1 MTETT
6 PSPLGNVITIDDERI
21 RSHLDRVVRGSVEE
35 TLNALLDA
43 EADRLCNAQRYERSE
58 ARRDTRAGHYE
69 RNLQTKA
76 GEVRLKIPKLR
87 QQTFETAIIE
97 RYRRRESS
105 VEEAL
110 IEMYL
115 AGVSVRRVEDI
126 TEALWGTRV
135 SPSTVSE
142 LNKKIY
148 GTIEA
153 WRNRPIAGEHPYVY
167 LDGIVLKRSWAGE
180 VRNVSLL
187 VSIGVNSDG
196 YREILGICEG
206 AKEDKAGWSAFLKHL
221 KERGLRGVQLIISDA
236 CLGLSESA
244 AEFFPEAAWQRCV
257 VHWYR
262 NIFSH
267 VPSTKV
273 REIAAMLKAIHAGED
288 IVAAREKAVRVIEK
302 LHTLRLTKAAELVEA
317 AAEETLTY
325 YAFPE
330 EHWRRIRTNNPLERI
345 LREIRRRTRV
355 VGSFP
360 DGQSALNLAA
370 ARLRHIAGTAWSTKR
385 YLNIEMLKDQQ
396 MSGAAQ
402 PKPNVRK
409 TLDTTKQGQEPSTA
423 PKSPR
428 QRHDRRTP
436 HLTATVIGA
445 QSPGVCE
452 LPVFRRSH
460 P

>member
-21 RSHLDRVVRGSVEE
+21 KSHLDRVVRRSVEE

-43 EADRLCNAQRYERSE
+43 EADRLCNAQRYERSQ
-58 ARRDTRAGHYE
+58 ARRDSRAGHYD
-69 RNLQTKA
+69 RKLQTKA

-87 QQTFETAIIE
+87 AQTFETAIIE

-153 WRNRPIAGEHPYVY
+153 WRNRPIEGGHPYVY
-167 LDGIVLKRSWAGE
+167 LDGIVLKRSWPGE
-180 VRNVSLL
+180 ARNVSLL
-187 VSIGVNSDG
+187 VAIGVNSEG

-206 AKEDKAGWSAFLKHL
+206 AKEDRGGWSAFLKHL
-221 KERGLRGVQLIISDA
+221 KERGLNGVRLIISDA
-236 CLGLSESA
+236 CLGLAESA
-244 AEFFPEAAWQRCV
+244 AEFFPDADWQRCV

-273 REIAAMLKAIHAGED
+273 REIAAMLKVIHASED
-288 IVAAREKAVRVIEK
+288 IVAAREEVVRVIEK
-302 LHTLRLTKAAELVEA
+302 MRGLRLANAAELVETA
-317 AAEETLTY
+317 VEETLTY

-330 EHWRRIRTNNPLERI
+330 EH
-345 LREIRRRTRV
+345 
-355 VGSFP
+355 
-360 DGQSALNLAA
+360 
-370 ARLRHIAGTAWSTKR
+370 
-385 YLNIEMLKDQQ
+385 
-396 MSGAAQ
+396 
-402 PKPNVRK
+402 
-409 TLDTTKQGQEPSTA
+409 
-423 PKSPR
+423 
-428 QRHDRRTP
+428 
-436 HLTATVIGA
+436 
-445 QSPGVCE
+445 
-452 LPVFRRSH
+452 
-460 P
+460 

>member
-1 MTETT
+1 MTDDTL
-6 PSPLGNVITIDDERI
+6 SPLNNVITIDDERI
-21 RSHLDRVVRGSVEE
+21 KNHLDRVVRGSVEE

-43 EADRLCNAQRYERSE
+43 EADRLCNAQRYERSA

-69 RNLQTKA
+69 RSLHTKA
-76 GEVRLKIPKLR
+76 GEVRLKVPKLR

-97 RYRRRESS
+97 HYRRRESS

-153 WRNRPIAGEHPYVY
+153 WRNRPIKSEHPYVY
-167 LDGIVLKRSWAGE
+167 LDGIVLKRSWAGG

-187 VSIGVNSDG
+187 VAIAVNGEG

-206 AKEDKAGWSAFLKHL
+206 AKEDKARVPQASQGARSERRPADHLRRLHGARRECCGILPRGRLATLRRALVPQHLQPRAFDQGSGDRGDAQGDPR
-221 KERGLRGVQLIISDA
+221 ERGHRGGTGEGHPGDR
-236 CLGLSESA
+236 
-244 AEFFPEAAWQRCV
+244 EAA
-257 VHWYR
+257 
-262 NIFSH
+262 
-267 VPSTKV
+267 
-273 REIAAMLKAIHAGED
+273 
-288 IVAAREKAVRVIEK
+288 
-302 LHTLRLTKAAELVEA
+302 LRLTRAAELVEA
-317 AAEETLTY
+317 AVEETLAY

-345 LREIRRRTRV
+345 PREIRRRTRV
-355 VGSFP
+355 VGAFP

-370 ARLRHIAGTAWSTKR
+370 ARLRHIAGTAWSSKR
-385 YLNIEMLKDQQ
+385 YLNIELLKDQQ
-396 MSGAAQ
+396 MRGAI
-402 PKPNVRK
+402 
-409 TLDTTKQGQEPSTA
+409 TA
-423 PKSPR
+423 
-428 QRHDRRTP
+428 
-436 HLTATVIGA
+436 
-445 QSPGVCE
+445 
-452 LPVFRRSH
+452 
-460 P
+460 

>member
-21 RSHLDRVVRGSVEE
+21 KSHLDRVVRGSVEE

-43 EADRLCNAQRYERSE
+43 EADRLCNAQRYERNE

-69 RNLQTKA
+69 RKLQTKA
-76 GEVRLKIPKLR
+76 GEVSLRIPKLR
-87 QQTFETAIIE
+87 TQTFETAIIE

-126 TEALWGTRV
+126 TEALWGSRV
-135 SPSTVSE
+135 SPSTVSD

-153 WRNRPIAGEHPYVY
+153 WRNRPIEGEHPYVY
-167 LDGIVLKRSWAGE
+167 LDGIVLKRTWAGE

-187 VSIGVNSDG
+187 VAIGVNGEG

-206 AKEDKAGWSAFLKHL
+206 AKEDKAGWSGFLKHL
-221 KERGLRGVQLIISDA
+221 KERGLHGVRLIISDA
-236 CLGLSESA
+236 CMGLSESA
-244 AEFFPEAAWQRCV
+244 AEFFPDAAWQRCV

-267 VPSTKV
+267 VPSSKV
-273 REIAAMLKAIHAGED
+273 RDIAAMLKAIHAGED
-288 IVAAREKAVRVIEK
+288 IAAARQKAVLVIEK
-302 LHTLRLTKAAELVEA
+302 LRGLRLTKAAEIVETA
-317 AAEETLTY
+317 VHETLAY
-325 YAFPE
+325 YTFPE

-355 VGSFP
+355 VGAFP

-385 YLNIEMLKDQQ
+385 YLNIELLKEQN
-396 MSGAAQ
+396 MRGAI
-402 PKPNVRK
+402 
-409 TLDTTKQGQEPSTA
+409 TA
-423 PKSPR
+423 
-428 QRHDRRTP
+428 
-436 HLTATVIGA
+436 
-445 QSPGVCE
+445 
-452 LPVFRRSH
+452 
-460 P
+460 

>member
-6 PSPLGNVITIDDERI
+6 PSPLSNVITIDDERI
-21 RSHLDRVVRGSVEE
+21 KNHLDRVVRGSVEE

-58 ARRDTRAGHYE
+58 VRRDTRAGHYE
-69 RNLQTKA
+69 RKLQTKA
-76 GEVRLKIPKLR
+76 GEVKLRIPKLR
-87 QQTFETAIIE
+87 AQTFETAIIE

-135 SPSTVSE
+135 SPSTVSD

-153 WRNRPIAGEHPYVY
+153 WRNRPIEGEHPYIY

-187 VSIGVNSDG
+187 VAIGVIGEG

-221 KERGLRGVQLIISDA
+221 KERGLHGVRLIISDA
-236 CLGLSESA
+236 CIGLSESA
-244 AEFFPEAAWQRCV
+244 AEFFPDAAWQRCI

-273 REIAAMLKAIHAGED
+273 REIGPCSRRSTP
-288 IVAAREKAVRVIEK
+288 ARTSRKAVQVIEK
-302 LHTLRLTKAAELVEA
+302 LRGLRLTTAAELVEA
-317 AAEETLTY
+317 AVEETLAY

-355 VGSFP
+355 VGAFP

-385 YLNIEMLKDQQ
+385 YLNIELLKDQQ
-396 MSGAAQ
+396 MRGAI
-402 PKPNVRK
+402 
-409 TLDTTKQGQEPSTA
+409 TA
-423 PKSPR
+423 
-428 QRHDRRTP
+428 
-436 HLTATVIGA
+436 
-445 QSPGVCE
+445 
-452 LPVFRRSH
+452 
-460 P
+460 